1 MSGWFALALL
11 IVLAL
16 AAMWAQR
23 VRGPMLQLGA
33 AALLVGAA
41 GYAVQGRPTLEGVS
55 RTAAQQKPPIP
66 LTTLRRAFFGQF
78 GRTEHW
84 LIMSESFAAR
94 GQTAEA
100 ATVMQSAVRE
110 HPRDPLLW
118 IGFGNAL
125 VDQAGGL
132 TPASQLAFQR
142 AIELAPDHPAPRFFL
157 GLALARSGQQ
167 AQAAALW
174 RTILAQAP
182 ADAGWRPYVEDAL
195 MAISPR
201 PNTAPPVAR

>member
-1 MSGWFALALL
+1 MSGWVMLALL
-11 IVLAL
+11 IVVAL
-16 AAMWAQR
+16 TAMWALR
-23 VRGPMLQLGA
+23 VRGALLQLGA

-41 GYAVQGRPTLEGVS
+41 GYAVQGRPNLEGVS
-55 RTAAQQKPPIP
+55 RTAAQQRPPIP

-110 HPRDPLLW
+110 HPGDALLW

-142 AIELAPDHPAPRFFL
+142 AIDLAPNHPAPRFFL
-157 GLALARSGQQ
+157 GLAMARSGQP

-174 RTILAQAP
+174 RTILAEAP
-182 ADAGWRPYVEDAL
+182 ADASWRPYVEDAL

-201 PNTAPPVAR
+201 PNTAPSVAR